1 MLTISAKR
9 GKWRDRG
16 GIEASGDDKSFATR
30 RPQALS
36 RDGGRC
42 RFCGVKLSRMHVHHK
57 DDDHA
62 NNELQNL
69 MTVDDLCHAVNHVGL
84 LGKSGVIAYL
94 PALSQEDISHLTRAM
109 LVVIARGGKM
119 AELAKALGEHLFLGF
134 AGPVED
140 VFGSSNPSDF
150 GNALLLMGDSSYN
163 SRSMPLR
170 DVRVLFR
177 LGDLSKNTGDIGK
190 SIYPNS
196 PDDIVAS
203 WRRIADDID
212 GNSGDD
218 DDDEKDAH
226 GVAQ

>member
-16 GIEASGDDKSFATR
+16 GIEASGDDKSFAAR

-36 RDGGRC
+36 RDGGKC

-57 DDDHA
+57 DDDHT
-62 NNELQNL
+62 NNDLQNL

-84 LGKSGVIAYL
+84 LGKSGAIAYL

-109 LVVIARGGKM
+109 LVVIARGGEM
-119 AELAKALGEHLFLGF
+119 AEKARAMGEYLFSGF
-134 AGPVED
+134 TAPIED

-150 GNALLLMGDSSYN
+150 GNALLLMGDSSYS

-170 DVRVLFR
+170 DVRVVFR
-177 LGDLSKNTGDIGK
+177 LGALSKNAGDIGK
-190 SIYPNS
+190 SIYPKS
-196 PDDIVAS
+196 PDDIVTS

-212 GNSGDD
+212 DRKKAD
-218 DDDEKDAH
+218 I
-226 GVAQ
+226 